1 MKPIEDDKISK
12 TNEILEERFKEERTE
27 WNNKIITLIESI
39 KHTNKLA
46 EAQVIQLSYRQMVQD
61 KLAEYRILHEKRQEM
76 FDKQTVDRFREYKL
90 SYDIKLSSSET
101 QMFVQSDCKA
111 LKLQIKMIHTQIM
124 YFEESIKTL
133 DNLGFAIKNKIEIMS
148 QQLI

>member
-1 MKPIEDDKISK
+1 M
-12 TNEILEERFKEERTE
+12 L
-27 WNNKIITLIESI
+27 
-39 KHTNKLA
+39 
-46 EAQVIQLSYRQMVQD
+46 QD
-61 KLAEYRILHEKRQEM
+61 KLVEYRILHEKRQEI

-101 QMFVQSDCKA
+101 QAFVQSDCKA
-111 LKLQIKMIHTQIM
+111 LKLQIKMIQTQIV

-148 QQLI
+148 NQLI

>member
-1 MKPIEDDKISK
+1 LKPIEDDKINK
-12 TNEILEERFKEERTE
+12 TNEILEERFKEERGD
-27 WNNKIITLIESI
+27 WNDKIIQLVETI
-39 KHTNKLA
+39 KHTSKLS
-46 EAQVIQLSYRQMVQD
+46 EAQVIQLSYRQMIQD

-76 FDKQTVDRFREYKL
+76 LDKQSADRFREYKL

-111 LKLQIKMIHTQIM
+111 LKLQIKMIHTQII

-133 DNLGFAIKNKIEIMS
+133 DNIGYAIKNKIEIMS
-148 QQLI
+148 HQLI